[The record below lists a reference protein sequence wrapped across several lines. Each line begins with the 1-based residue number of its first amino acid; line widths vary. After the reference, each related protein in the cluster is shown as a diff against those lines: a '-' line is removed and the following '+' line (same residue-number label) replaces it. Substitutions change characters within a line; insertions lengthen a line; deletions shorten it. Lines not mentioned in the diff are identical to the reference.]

1 MTGTATGDPGANA
14 SRYDSIEDLF
24 LAIESPL
31 LTYAR
36 RLAVDFAQAEDLVQE
51 AFLRLQPIFHQIDSP
66 KSWLYRTVHNLAVN
80 HHRKHARILP
90 LRDSDPSCSDES
102 PQTNSPDLTDSQPLP
117 DDQIARWEGVGLI
130 RLNLK
135 ALDARS
141 QEVIHLRFHDDLSY
155 QEIAL
160 KLGLTSG
167 HVGYILHHAIKSLA
181 VDLAKAGLTP

>member
-1 MTGTATGDPGANA
+1 MGDPGANT
-14 SRYDSIEDLF
+14 SRYESIEDLF

-90 LRDSDPSCSDES
+90 FSPGDSNLNDDSLQPTPHDPA
-102 PQTNSPDLTDSQPLP
+102 DSQPLP
-117 DDQIARWEGVGLI
+117 DDQIARLEGVGLI

-135 ALDARS
+135 SLDARS
-141 QEVIHLRFHDDLSY
+141 
-155 QEIAL
+155 
-160 KLGLTSG
+160 
-167 HVGYILHHAIKSLA
+167 
-181 VDLAKAGLTP
+181 